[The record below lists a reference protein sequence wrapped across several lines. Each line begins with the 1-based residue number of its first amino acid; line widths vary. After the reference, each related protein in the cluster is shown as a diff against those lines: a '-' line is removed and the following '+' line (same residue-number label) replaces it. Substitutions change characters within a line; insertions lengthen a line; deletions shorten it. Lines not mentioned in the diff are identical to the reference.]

1 MGEKKR
7 GNARN
12 AKRRD
17 EGKRFIGE
25 ARRGEA
31 RRRIGANLRKRGF
44 RGDASAERHAQNVS
58 CHGATVHGK
67 PSTLQSL
74 PLSGPPHGSCTP
86 GAIHFSIGRAYE
98 LLSCWRRAS
107 RVFAC
112 YAARFY
118 NAEFGRC
125 DFATPLPS
133 HAVRTCF
140 LFPPG
145 QFVYTCILLS
155 NRKSGK
161 EKERGYSSRHDLSE
175 SGAVASNR
183 RNEILFHFPQLS
195 FGDANTRWC
204 LACQSL

>member
-1 MGEKKR
+1 MISTEERERREGGGGGVREEKR

-12 AKRRD
+12 TKRR
-17 EGKRFIGE
+17 GGGTRFID
-25 ARRGEA
+25 EA

-74 PLSGPPHGSCTP
+74 PLSGPPRGSCTT
-86 GAIHFSIGRAYE
+86 GAIHFSVDRAYE

-107 RVFAC
+107 RVFTC

-133 HAVRTCF
+133 HTVRTCL

-145 QFVYTCILLS
+145 QFVSNPSVSLS
-155 NRKSGK
+155 IRKRGR
-161 EKERGYSSRHDLSE
+161 EKERGYSSRHDLS
-175 SGAVASNR
+175 G
-183 RNEILFHFPQLS
+183 F
-195 FGDANTRWC
+195 
-204 LACQSL
+204 